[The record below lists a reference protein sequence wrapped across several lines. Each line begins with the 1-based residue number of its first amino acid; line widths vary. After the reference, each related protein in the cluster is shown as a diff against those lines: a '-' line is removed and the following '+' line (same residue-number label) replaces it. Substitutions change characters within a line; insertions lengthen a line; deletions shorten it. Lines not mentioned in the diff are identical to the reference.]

1 MNLVLHNKASGEIH
15 SDNTFS
21 DPWYKDDSDDTKLRK
36 FDYIVANPPF
46 STKNWMDGLKEYGR
60 FDGYDAMPPEKNGDY
75 AWLLHIIKSM
85 KNGTGKAAVILP
97 HGVLFRGNAE
107 ESIRKNIIDRHLIK
121 GIIGLPANLFYG
133 TGIPACI
140 IVLDKENTASRTG
153 IFMIDA
159 SHGFTKDGDKNRL
172 REQDIY
178 KIVTTFNSMTE
189 IPGFSRF
196 VPFDDI
202 INKNSYNLNI
212 PRYIDSSEKEDIQSI
227 DAHLYGGI
235 PQEDIDN
242 IPNFWDVFPNLKNQM
257 FGEYSKGFYKLL
269 VNKDDVHKTVCKNAE
284 FLAYN
289 KKVNKAFDQW
299 KTYANPFLTNLKSTD
314 SNKEIILQLSE
325 NILEQ
330 FASLKLLDKYDVY
343 QVLLSYWN
351 ETMNDDVLLV
361 IQDELG
367 YDLVKVTDDIFEEPK
382 ETKKK
387 KKDSAKEEKKKEP
400 KKIGWEGRLIP
411 KRIVLDAF
419 FTAEQKTIEEKE
431 EQLSQTESQFE
442 EFTESNSDEEG
453 YLADYIGDD
462 EKIDSKKIASRVK
475 VLTKEKKTE
484 TEEYIILSQF
494 TEYEASIKAQKK
506 TVADLKKT
514 LDENCRQRYNTF
526 TTDEIKDLLV
536 NRKWYKTLD
545 DGIQNLYITVANHLT
560 KRIVELYERYEN
572 TMPELTTQLASLE
585 EEVAKQLEEMGFKL

>member
-1 MNLVLHNKASGEIH
+1 
-15 SDNTFS
+15 
-21 DPWYKDDSDDTKLRK
+21 
-36 FDYIVANPPF
+36 
-46 STKNWMDGLKEYGR
+46 
-60 FDGYDAMPPEKNGDY
+60 
-75 AWLLHIIKSM
+75 
-85 KNGTGKAAVILP
+85 
-97 HGVLFRGNAE
+97 
-107 ESIRKNIIDRHLIK
+107 
-121 GIIGLPANLFYG
+121 
-133 TGIPACI
+133 
-140 IVLDKENTASRTG
+140 
-153 IFMIDA
+153 
-159 SHGFTKDGDKNRL
+159 
-172 REQDIY
+172 
-178 KIVTTFNSMTE
+178 
-189 IPGFSRF
+189 
-196 VPFDDI
+196 
-202 INKNSYNLNI
+202 
-212 PRYIDSSEKEDIQSI
+212 
-227 DAHLYGGI
+227 
-235 PQEDIDN
+235 
-242 IPNFWDVFPNLKNQM
+242 M
-257 FGEYSKGFYKLL
+257 FGYYSKGFYKLL
-269 VNKDDVHKTVCKNAE
+269 VNKDEVHKTVCENAE

-289 KKVNKAFDQW
+289 KKVNQSFEQW
-299 KTYANPFLTNLKSTD
+299 ITYANPFLTNLKSTD
-314 SNKEIILQLSE
+314 SNKEIIFKLSE

-367 YDLVKVTDDIFEEPK
+367 YDLAKVTDDIFEEPK
-382 ETKKK
+382 ESKKK

-411 KRIVLDAF
+411 KQIVLDTF

-475 VLTKEKKTE
+475 VLTKEKKTK
-484 TEEYIILSQF
+484 TEEYKILNQF
-494 TEYEASIKAQKK
+494 TEYEASIKLQKK

-514 LDENCRQRYNTF
+514 LDENCRQRYSTF
-526 TTDEIKDLLV
+526 TPDEIKELLV

-585 EEVAKQLEEMGFKL
+585 EEVAKHLEEMGFKL

>member
-1 MNLVLHNKASGEIH
+1 
-15 SDNTFS
+15 
-21 DPWYKDDSDDTKLRK
+21 
-36 FDYIVANPPF
+36 
-46 STKNWMDGLKEYGR
+46 MDGLKEYGR

-289 KKVNKAFDQW
+289 KKVNQAFDQW

-382 ETKKK
+382 ESKKK

-411 KRIVLDAF
+411 KQIVLDTF

-462 EKIDSKKIASRVK
+462 EKIDSKKIAFRVK

-484 TEEYIILSQF
+484 TEEYKILNQF
-494 TEYEASIKAQKK
+494 TEYEASIKFQKK

-514 LDENCRQRYNTF
+514 LDENCRQRYSTF

-585 EEVAKQLEEMGFKL
+585 EEVAKHLEEMGFKL

>member
-1 MNLVLHNKASGEIH
+1 
-15 SDNTFS
+15 
-21 DPWYKDDSDDTKLRK
+21 
-36 FDYIVANPPF
+36 
-46 STKNWMDGLKEYGR
+46 
-60 FDGYDAMPPEKNGDY
+60 
-75 AWLLHIIKSM
+75 
-85 KNGTGKAAVILP
+85 
-97 HGVLFRGNAE
+97 
-107 ESIRKNIIDRHLIK
+107 
-121 GIIGLPANLFYG
+121 
-133 TGIPACI
+133 
-140 IVLDKENTASRTG
+140 
-153 IFMIDA
+153 MIDA

-242 IPNFWDVFPNLKNQM
+242 IPNFWEVFPNLKNQM
-257 FGEYSKGFYKLL
+257 FGYYSKGFYKLL
-269 VNKDDVHKTVCKNAE
+269 VNKDEVHKTVCENAE

-289 KKVNKAFDQW
+289 KKVNQAFEQW

-314 SNKEIILQLSE
+314 SNKEIIFKLSE

-367 YDLVKVTDDIFEEPK
+367 YDLAKVTDDIFEEPK
-382 ETKKK
+382 ESKKK

-411 KRIVLDAF
+411 KQIVLDTF

-453 YLADYIGDD
+453 YLADYIADD

-514 LDENCRQRYNTF
+514 LDENCRQRYSTF
-526 TTDEIKDLLV
+526 TVDEVKDLLV

-585 EEVAKQLEEMGFKL
+585 EEVAKHLEEMGFKL

>member
-1 MNLVLHNKASGEIH
+1 
-15 SDNTFS
+15 
-21 DPWYKDDSDDTKLRK
+21 
-36 FDYIVANPPF
+36 
-46 STKNWMDGLKEYGR
+46 MDGLKEYGR

-178 KIVTTFNSMTE
+178 KIVTTFNAMTE

-212 PRYIDSSEKEDIQSI
+212 PRYIDSSEKEDIQ
-227 DAHLYGGI
+227 
-235 PQEDIDN
+235 
-242 IPNFWDVFPNLKNQM
+242 
-257 FGEYSKGFYKLL
+257 
-269 VNKDDVHKTVCKNAE
+269 
-284 FLAYN
+284 
-289 KKVNKAFDQW
+289 
-299 KTYANPFLTNLKSTD
+299 STD

-382 ETKKK
+382 ESKKK

-411 KRIVLDAF
+411 KQIVLDTF

-462 EKIDSKKIASRVK
+462 EKIDSKKIAFRVK

-484 TEEYIILSQF
+484 TEEYKILNQF
-494 TEYEASIKAQKK
+494 TEYEASIKFQKK

-514 LDENCRQRYNTF
+514 LDENCRQRYSTF

-585 EEVAKQLEEMGFKL
+585 EEVAKHLEEMGFKL

>member
-1 MNLVLHNKASGEIH
+1 
-15 SDNTFS
+15 
-21 DPWYKDDSDDTKLRK
+21 
-36 FDYIVANPPF
+36 
-46 STKNWMDGLKEYGR
+46 MDGLKEYGR

-382 ETKKK
+382 ESKKK

-411 KRIVLDAF
+411 KQIVLDTF

-462 EKIDSKKIASRVK
+462 EKIDSKKIAFRVK

-484 TEEYIILSQF
+484 TEEYKILNQF
-494 TEYEASIKAQKK
+494 TEYEASIKFQKK

-514 LDENCRQRYNTF
+514 LDENCRQRYSTF

-585 EEVAKQLEEMGFKL
+585 EEVAKHLEEMGFKL

>member
-1 MNLVLHNKASGEIH
+1 
-15 SDNTFS
+15 
-21 DPWYKDDSDDTKLRK
+21 
-36 FDYIVANPPF
+36 
-46 STKNWMDGLKEYGR
+46 MDGLKEYGR

-178 KIVTTFNSMTE
+178 KIVTTFNAMTE

-289 KKVNKAFDQW
+289 KKVNQAFDQW

-382 ETKKK
+382 ESKKK

-411 KRIVLDAF
+411 KQIVLDTF

-462 EKIDSKKIASRVK
+462 EKIDSKKIAFRVK

-484 TEEYIILSQF
+484 TEEYKILNQF
-494 TEYEASIKAQKK
+494 REYEATIKAQKK

-514 LDENCRQRYNTF
+514 LDESCRQRYSTF

-585 EEVAKQLEEMGFKL
+585 EEVAKHMEEMGFKL

>member
-1 MNLVLHNKASGEIH
+1 
-15 SDNTFS
+15 
-21 DPWYKDDSDDTKLRK
+21 
-36 FDYIVANPPF
+36 
-46 STKNWMDGLKEYGR
+46 MDGLKEYGR

-314 SNKEIILQLSE
+314 SNNEIILQLSE

-382 ETKKK
+382 ESKKK

-411 KRIVLDAF
+411 KQIVLDTF

-462 EKIDSKKIASRVK
+462 EKIDSKKIAFRVK

-484 TEEYIILSQF
+484 TEEYKILNQF
-494 TEYEASIKAQKK
+494 TEYEASIKFQKK

-514 LDENCRQRYNTF
+514 LDENCRQRYSTF

-585 EEVAKQLEEMGFKL
+585 EEVAKHLEEMGFKL

>member
-1 MNLVLHNKASGEIH
+1 
-15 SDNTFS
+15 
-21 DPWYKDDSDDTKLRK
+21 
-36 FDYIVANPPF
+36 
-46 STKNWMDGLKEYGR
+46 MDGLKEYGR

-97 HGVLFRGNAE
+97 NGVLFRGNAE

-382 ETKKK
+382 ESKKK

-411 KRIVLDAF
+411 KQIVLDTF

-462 EKIDSKKIASRVK
+462 EKIDSKKIAFRVK

-484 TEEYIILSQF
+484 TEEYKILNQF
-494 TEYEASIKAQKK
+494 TEYEASIKFQKK

-514 LDENCRQRYNTF
+514 LDENCRQRYSTF

-585 EEVAKQLEEMGFKL
+585 EEVAKHLEEMGFKL